1 VLGHSVANCFDVGG
15 PMSEMCSLKSTETYV
30 AGKYP
35 GLAYEN
41 YAVDGALIADV
52 VNTQLNKVA
61 GSSGFV
67 FVNLFIG
74 GNDLAAH
81 LYEPDSIAMQSWAN
95 LQPAATMNLNTI
107 LSYFEDTTKFPG
119 GAVILVNSQYNP
131 FDECVTV
138 TNAFATAYKQ
148 TVIQQFDALLVTIAA
163 GHKSAFVVDQFGA
176 VLGHG
181 DNYNQAMSNASPPTA
196 CPYYMSGNA
205 SWMADLIHP
214 NAQGHVPLAHQ
225 MTAAVDAVFNCH

>member
-1 VLGHSVANCFDVGG
+1 
-15 PMSEMCSLKSTETYV
+15 
-30 AGKYP
+30 
-35 GLAYEN
+35 
-41 YAVDGALIADV
+41 
-52 VNTQLNKVA
+52 
-61 GSSGFV
+61 
-67 FVNLFIG
+67 
-74 GNDLAAH
+74 
-81 LYEPDSIAMQSWAN
+81 
-95 LQPAATMNLNTI
+95 MNLNTI

-131 FDECVTV
+131 FDDCVTV
-138 TNAFATAYKQ
+138 TNSYATTYKQ

-163 GHKSAFVVDQFGA
+163 GHKSALVVDQYSA

-214 NAQGHVPLAHQ
+214 NALGHVPLGHQ
-225 MTAAVDAVFNCH
+225 MTAAVDTVFSCH

>member
-1 VLGHSVANCFDVGG
+1 
-15 PMSEMCSLKSTETYV
+15 MSEMCSIKSTETYV

-41 YAVDGALIADV
+41 YAVNGALIADV
-52 VNTQLNKVA
+52 VNTQLSKVA

-81 LYEPDSIAMQSWAN
+81 LYEPDATAMQSWAN
-95 LQPAATMNLNTI
+95 LQPAATMNMNTI
-107 LSYFEDTTKFPG
+107 FSYFEDTTKFPG

-131 FDECVTV
+131 FDDCVTF
-138 TNAFATAYKQ
+138 TNSFATTYKQ
-148 TVIQQFDALLVTIAA
+148 TVIQQFNALLVTIAA
-163 GHKSAFVVDQFGA
+163 GHKSAYVVDQYGA

-181 DNYNQAMSNASPPTA
+181 DNYNQAMSNASPSTA
-196 CPYYMSGNA
+196 CPYYMAGNA

-214 NAQGHVPLAHQ
+214 NAQGHVPLGQH
-225 MTAAVDAVFNCH
+225 MTAAVDAVFSCH